1 MSYTPY
7 ASITVLLIVADFGF
21 IIDFGKK
28 SLVGTSYILCII
40 FFPENNHDKYLVE
53 GSLDG
58 LMMSLSFL
66 LKLCLSIEGS
76 QLSFY
81 IPFCLDS

>member
-58 LMMSLSFL
+58 FMSLSFL
-66 LKLCLSIEGS
+66 LKLCLSIEVS

-81 IPFCLDS
+81 IPFYLEP